1 MSATIRV
8 AKPPHSGAGWRIVSL
23 FLFLLAGDANATLR
37 RDESNDLIAT
47 LALLIDDDFNNVFH
61 NVFRVL
67 SCFCVV
73 GINPS
78 SSTFT
83 MTQWIVNP
91 YLGVFLDFSE
101 TFKVMSFLGGHSR
114 QIFFRPDPDTA
125 WIVTVPHW
133 LQ

>member
-1 MSATIRV
+1 MVSATIRV
-8 AKPPHSGAGWRIVSL
+8 AKPPHSGAGWRIVGL

-37 RDESNDLIAT
+37 RDEGNDLIAT
-47 LALLIDDDFNNVFH
+47 LAFLIDDDFDDVFH
-61 NVFRVL
+61 NVFQVL

-91 YLGVFLDFSE
+91 Y
-101 TFKVMSFLGGHSR
+101 R
-114 QIFFRPDPDTA
+114 AFF
-125 WIVTVPHW
+125 
-133 LQ
+133 

>member
-1 MSATIRV
+1 MF
-8 AKPPHSGAGWRIVSL
+8 P
-23 FLFLLAGDANATLR
+23 LAGDAHATLR

-47 LALLIDDDFNNVFH
+47 LALLIDDDFDNVFH
-61 NVFRVL
+61 NVFLAL

-91 YLGVFLDFSE
+91 YRAFF
-101 TFKVMSFLGGHSR
+101 
-114 QIFFRPDPDTA
+114 QIFPNSLVGIQDRFFFVLILTRRG
-125 WIVTVPHW
+125 
-133 LQ
+133 L